1 MGAAQMVVF
10 LLLGTA
16 LYSSRATTRFYRSG
30 NATLG
35 VILPVHSQTAS
46 GGCGELYTLGLGYIE
61 AISYAIERIN
71 NSTDILPGISLGL
84 DVRDYCY
91 NSKLAMQ
98 WAYSIVANN
107 DHNELVRQ
115 GLSREKFKNLTDPI
129 VAVIGS
135 IESSSTAYVA
145 GLFQVVDMPIVSPFA
160 SSEELS
166 SPYYSS
172 FFRTVA
178 PDGEQ
183 SKAMADIIEH
193 FKWAY
198 VAAIAHDGSY
208 GQYGVRALER
218 EAYDRK
224 TFCISFVEF
233 FTRSGYKGKIE
244 TIVRKIK
251 RASNIKV
258 IVFWSNFDQ
267 ADVFL
272 EEALKQKLND
282 RTFLLSEAMAT
293 FGMQIMRKYT
303 SVLGGSLAILPH
315 EYRDLEFEN
324 HLRNLTP
331 EKTRQMG
338 NPWWEEYWKGE
349 GERNPEVRRYDTTE
363 DDESDFKEVW
373 GAHTPYVTDAVYAVA
388 HSLDKLYRTTL
399 DTGRPFN
406 QAEPSKLLLFMRN
419 LTFRGV
425 TGNIRF
431 EKSGNPTNAYYDV
444 MNFRKRV
451 PGGKY
456 FIEKVGFW
464 KRDQVSKPQLQ
475 VNGKLIQWKTDTNA
489 VPTSECSKKCPA
501 GTKQSFIN
509 RCCWECFQCSEGTVS
524 SEPGLTNCTRCSEE
538 QMSNKDNTEC
548 VSLPLQNIKW
558 EDTTAAVVLLLT
570 GVGFALNLIVLGVF
584 IRHHD
589 TPVVKGSNQEL
600 SYLLLFI
607 ISLSLLMPILHL
619 AHPTAPVC
627 YLVQP
632 WRYLTCTAC
641 VSVLFLKTNR
651 LVRAFQT
658 TAMPHWFRTYI
669 LDRKRQ
675 LVVVFFLNLVQF
687 ILTLLWLALDPPHVR
702 KDITFQ
708 KHMFLRCLPYTA
720 STGLI
725 IRAVM
730 FSYFIFMSLLCTL
743 YAFKARK
750 LPDNFNEARYIG
762 FSLYV
767 LLVSWIAYYPV
778 DSALE
783 GFYTTIVASA
793 TALLIG
799 YGLLGC
805 LFLPKAYIILRH
817 PEQNTVESVSAEVGK
832 FSLAVSS
839 TSKSSQGKINPST

>member
-363 DDESDFKEVW
+363 DDESDFKE
-373 GAHTPYVTDAVYAVA
+373 
-388 HSLDKLYRTTL
+388 
-399 DTGRPFN
+399 
-406 QAEPSKLLLFMRN
+406 
-419 LTFRGV
+419 
-425 TGNIRF
+425 
-431 EKSGNPTNAYYDV
+431 
-444 MNFRKRV
+444 
-451 PGGKY
+451 
-456 FIEKVGFW
+456 
-464 KRDQVSKPQLQ
+464 
-475 VNGKLIQWKTDTNA
+475 
-489 VPTSECSKKCPA
+489 
-501 GTKQSFIN
+501 
-509 RCCWECFQCSEGTVS
+509 
-524 SEPGLTNCTRCSEE
+524 
-538 QMSNKDNTEC
+538 
-548 VSLPLQNIKW
+548 
-558 EDTTAAVVLLLT
+558 
-570 GVGFALNLIVLGVF
+570 
-584 IRHHD
+584 
-589 TPVVKGSNQEL
+589 
-600 SYLLLFI
+600 
-607 ISLSLLMPILHL
+607 
-619 AHPTAPVC
+619 
-627 YLVQP
+627 
-632 WRYLTCTAC
+632 
-641 VSVLFLKTNR
+641 
-651 LVRAFQT
+651 
-658 TAMPHWFRTYI
+658 
-669 LDRKRQ
+669 
-675 LVVVFFLNLVQF
+675 
-687 ILTLLWLALDPPHVR
+687 
-702 KDITFQ
+702 
-708 KHMFLRCLPYTA
+708 
-720 STGLI
+720 
-725 IRAVM
+725 
-730 FSYFIFMSLLCTL
+730 
-743 YAFKARK
+743 
-750 LPDNFNEARYIG
+750 
-762 FSLYV
+762 
-767 LLVSWIAYYPV
+767 
-778 DSALE
+778 
-783 GFYTTIVASA
+783 
-793 TALLIG
+793 
-799 YGLLGC
+799 
-805 LFLPKAYIILRH
+805 
-817 PEQNTVESVSAEVGK
+817 
-832 FSLAVSS
+832 
-839 TSKSSQGKINPST
+839 

>member
-10 LLLGTA
+10 LLLETA
-16 LYSSRATTRFYRSG
+16 LYSSRATTRFYRPG

-71 NSTDILPGISLGL
+71 NFTDILPGISLGL

-91 NSKLAMQ
+91 NSKLAMK

-107 DHNELVRQ
+107 DHIELVRQ
-115 GLSREKFKNLTDPI
+115 GLSREKFENLTDPI

-135 IESSSTAYVA
+135 MESSSTGNIA
-145 GLFQVVDMPIVSPFA
+145 GLFQVENMPIVSPF
-160 SSEELS
+160 STSDELS

-172 FFRTVA
+172 FFRTIP
-178 PDGEQ
+178 PDSRQ
-183 SKAMADIIEH
+183 SEAMADIIEH

-233 FTRSGYKGKIE
+233 FTRSGYKGKVE
-244 TIVRKIK
+244 TIVRKLLLK
-251 RASNIKV
+251 PELKV
-258 IVFWSNFDQ
+258 IVFWSNYDQ
-267 ADVFL
+267 TDAFL
-272 EEALKQKLND
+272 AEATKQNLTD

-293 FGMQIMRKYT
+293 FGIQILKKYS

-315 EYRDLEFEN
+315 DYRDLEFGN

-338 NPWWEEYWKGE
+338 NPWWEEYWKGAGKCILDHE
-349 GERNPEVRRYDTTE
+349 GDCQLKGVSEAGYQQLYSAYV
-363 DDESDFKEVW
+363 
-373 GAHTPYVTDAVYAVA
+373 PYVIDAVHAVA
-388 HSLDKLYRTTL
+388 HGLDKLYRHGAIRNVT
-399 DTGRPFN
+399 
-406 QAEPSKLLLFMRN
+406 PSNVAQSLLYCMKN
-419 LTFRGV
+419 LTFGGV
-425 TGNIRF
+425 TGNVSF
-431 EKSGNPTNAYYDV
+431 KTSGDPINAHYDI
-444 MNFRKRV
+444 MNFRKEDDCD
-451 PGGKY
+451 GYCIKN
-456 FIEKVGFW
+456 VG
-464 KRDQVSKPQLQ
+464 S
-475 VNGKLIQWKTDTNA
+475 WKTDQEPQLDVNNTLIKWKTKKNV

-501 GTKQSFIN
+501 GTRQSFIN
-509 RCCWECFQCSEGTVS
+509 RCCWECFQCPEGTVS
-524 SEPGLTNCTRCSEE
+524 SEPGSTNCTRCSEE

-687 ILTLLWLALDPPHVR
+687 ILTLLWLALDPPQVK

-708 KHMFLRCLPYTA
+708 KHMFLRCLPYTT

-725 IRAVM
+725 IRTVM

-750 LPDNFNEARYIG
+750 LPDNFNETRYIG

-799 YGLLGC
+799 YGLLGY
-805 LFLPKAYIILRH
+805 LFFPKVFIILRH
-817 PEQNTVESVSAEVGK
+817 PEQNTTESVKAEVGQ
-832 FSLAVSS
+832 FSLYLASS
-839 TSKSSQGKINPST
+839 LSKISNKVDPAP